1 MLFWQFTIKTID
13 ELDLVSNQNLSIEM
27 FLMRLMYI
35 VSLKP
40 EKKDLNKDENESLI
54 DDNLEKINNNN
65 LKKDPINQIKN
76 ISQEKKTKP
85 EIQTE
90 VKSIQRNLITSFD
103 ELLKICGEKKK

>member
-27 FLMRLMYI
+27 FDEIDVYCFIKTR
-35 VSLKP
+35 
-40 EKKDLNKDENESLI
+40 KKDLNKDENESLI

-76 ISQEKKTKP
+76 ISQEKKQNLKY
-85 EIQTE
+85 
-90 VKSIQRNLITSFD
+90 KQR
-103 ELLKICGEKKK
+103 